1 MLKSLIATDEEIAHD
16 LNGELIADGLIKVV
30 TDSSAVSKTRP
41 SCANLVEVDLE
52 PMLGERT
59 SFDSLLA
66 IDTETTGLSGGSGT
80 VAFNIGCAYLRG
92 GEVEVTQY
100 VLTKY
105 SGEKAMLD
113 ELSALVSQCEALV
126 TYNGKSFDVP
136 LLVTRFR
143 MQRKRA
149 PFIGLPHIDLLHPT
163 RALFGKRWRDC
174 RLTTVEREALGFE
187 RQDDLPGF
195 LVPAAWADFLKTRD
209 ATHLGPVIEH
219 NRNDVVSLLALMA
232 KHARIHAGEV
242 DPDVDALALSRVF
255 KRRGQRAKSLQL
267 LESQRH
273 RLSPK
278 GELELAREL
287 KHHGRVVD
295 AIEIWS
301 RLAETSVPE
310 AIEYCAKYHEHT
322 SKDIVAALRYA
333 DALIATCGRRTPHL
347 HRKERLSRK
356 LTSW

>member
-1 MLKSLIATDEEIAHD
+1 LLKSPIASDEEIAHE
-16 LNGELIADGLIKVV
+16 LHGELIADGLIKIV
-30 TDSSAVSKTRP
+30 TESMVLSKERP
-41 SCANLVEVDLE
+41 SCSALAEVDLE
-52 PMLGERT
+52 PMLGEQT
-59 SFDSLLA
+59 PLESLLA

-80 VAFNIGCAYLRG
+80 VAFNIGFAYMRE
-92 GEVEVTQY
+92 GEIEVTQY

-105 SGEKAMLD
+105 SGEKAML
-113 ELSALVSQCEALV
+113 EEVSALISQCEALV
-126 TYNGKSFDVP
+126 SYNGKSFDVP

-149 PFIGLPHIDLLHPT
+149 PFVGLPHIDLLHPT
-163 RALFGKRWRDC
+163 RALFSKRWRDC

-195 LVPAAWADFLKTRD
+195 LVPAAWADFLKTRN
-209 ATHLGPVIEH
+209 AKHLAPVIEH
-219 NRNDVVSLLALMA
+219 NRNDVVTLLALIA
-232 KHARIHAGEV
+232 KHARIHAGEI
-242 DPDVDALALSRVF
+242 DADVDALALSRVF

-267 LESQRH
+267 LESQSH
-273 RLSPK
+273 RLNPK

-287 KHHGRVVD
+287 KHHGRVAD

-301 RLAETSVPE
+301 RLAEEAVPE

-322 SKDIVAALRYA
+322 SKDLVTALRYTE
-333 DALIATCGRRTPHL
+333 ALIATCGRRTPHL
-347 HRKERLSRK
+347 HRRERLSRK

>member
-1 MLKSLIATDEEIAHD
+1 MLKSLIASDEEIAHE
-16 LNGELIADGLIKVV
+16 LHGELIADGLIKIV
-30 TDSSAVSKTRP
+30 TDSKALSKERP
-41 SCANLVEVDLE
+41 SCSALPEANLE
-52 PMLGERT
+52 PMLGEQMP
-59 SFDSLLA
+59 FESLLA

-80 VAFNIGCAYLRG
+80 VAFNIGFAYIRE
-92 GEVEVTQY
+92 GEVQVTQY

-105 SGEKAMLD
+105 SGEKAML
-113 ELSALVSQCEALV
+113 EEVSALISQCEALV

-149 PFIGLPHIDLLHPT
+149 PFVGLPHIDLLHPT
-163 RALFGKRWRDC
+163 RALFSKRWRDC

-195 LVPAAWADFLKTRD
+195 LVPAAWADFLKTRN
-209 ATHLGPVIEH
+209 AKHLAPVIEH
-219 NRNDVVSLLALMA
+219 NRNDVITLLALIA
-232 KHARIHAGEV
+232 KHARIHAGEI
-242 DPDVDALALSRVF
+242 DADVDALALSRVF

-267 LESQRH
+267 LESQSH

-287 KHHGRVVD
+287 KHHGRVAD

-301 RLAETSVPE
+301 RLAEESVPE

-322 SKDIVAALRYA
+322 SKDLVTALRYA
-333 DALIATCGRRTPHL
+333 EALIATCGRRTPHL
-347 HRKERLSRK
+347 HRRERLSRK

>member
-1 MLKSLIATDEEIAHD
+1 LLKSPIASDEEIAHE
-16 LNGELIADGLIKVV
+16 LHGELIADGLIKIV
-30 TDSSAVSKTRP
+30 TESMALSKERP
-41 SCANLVEVDLE
+41 SCSALAEVDLE
-52 PMLGERT
+52 PMLGEQT
-59 SFDSLLA
+59 PFESLLA

-80 VAFNIGCAYLRG
+80 VAFNIGFAYMRE
-92 GEVEVTQY
+92 GEIEVTQY

-105 SGEKAMLD
+105 SGEKAML
-113 ELSALVSQCEALV
+113 EEVSALISQCEALV
-126 TYNGKSFDVP
+126 SYNGKSFDVP

-149 PFIGLPHIDLLHPT
+149 PFVGLPHIDLLHPT
-163 RALFGKRWRDC
+163 RALFSKRWRDC

-195 LVPAAWADFLKTRD
+195 LVPAAWADFLKTRN
-209 ATHLGPVIEH
+209 AKHLAPVIEH
-219 NRNDVVSLLALMA
+219 NRNDVVTLLALIA
-232 KHARIHAGEV
+232 KHARIHAGEI
-242 DPDVDALALSRVF
+242 DADVDALALSRVF

-267 LESQRH
+267 LESQSH
-273 RLSPK
+273 RLNPK

-287 KHHGRVVD
+287 KHHGRVAD

-301 RLAETSVPE
+301 RLAEEAVPE

-322 SKDIVAALRYA
+322 SKDLVTALRYTE
-333 DALIATCGRRTPHL
+333 ALIATCGRRTPHL
-347 HRKERLSRK
+347 HRRERLSRK